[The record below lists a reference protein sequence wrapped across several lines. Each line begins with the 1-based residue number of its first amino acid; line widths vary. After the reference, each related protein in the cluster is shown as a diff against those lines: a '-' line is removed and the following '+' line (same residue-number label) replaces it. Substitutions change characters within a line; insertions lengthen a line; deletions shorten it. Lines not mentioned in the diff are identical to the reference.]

1 MKKSYDNVVIDEIQF
16 DSISDFLKEISIT
29 RKLYDE
35 LGSDFIFRGLSSDKY
50 ELVPSVLRN
59 KNGNRGINRPK
70 AIDSELK
77 QIRYEYSLLS
87 DFFRKCDDSGLKL
100 PNVDRLRS
108 ELYVVPKDEELY
120 REMWLPDTMLE
131 LAALAQHYG
140 VPTRLLDWTH
150 DINVALYFAL
160 SGCIKDNEEIDL
172 DTKIVIWAF
181 DTLFMNLG
189 LKDSPLKIVRP
200 PYSGNPNLAAQ
211 KGVFTFWRI
220 NPMESVY
227 LFNDK
232 FQPQNSVSL
241 DSLVENYLKE
251 HGCLDRIMF
260 KFTISIKDFLDAFDY
275 LSRNRYTASYL
286 FPGYAG
292 VARSMYEEGA
302 LSNLICEGRL

>member
-1 MKKSYDNVVIDEIQF
+1 MIDEIQF
-16 DSISDFLKEISIT
+16 ESVSDFLKEISIAG
-29 RKLYDE
+29 KLYNE
-35 LGSDFIFRGLSSDKY
+35 LRSGFIFRGLSSDKY
-50 ELVPSVLRN
+50 ELVPSVLRD

-77 QIRYEYSLLS
+77 QIIYEYSLLS
-87 DFFRKCDDSGLKL
+87 GFFRECDDSGLRL
-100 PNVDRLRS
+100 PNIDRLRS

-120 REMWLPDTMLE
+120 REMWLPDTMVE

-160 SGCIKDNEEIDL
+160 SGCIKDNAEIDL

-181 DTLFMNLG
+181 DTIFMNLE
-189 LKDSPLKIVRP
+189 LMNSPLKIVRP
-200 PYSGNPNLAAQ
+200 PYYGNPNLAAQ

-220 NPMESVY
+220 NPMESVD

-232 FQPQNSVSL
+232 FQLPHSTSL
-241 DSLVENYLKE
+241 DNLVENYLKE

-275 LSRNRYTASYL
+275 LSRNRCTASYL

-292 VARSMYEEGA
+292 VARSIYEDKA
-302 LSNLICEGRL
+302 LSRLICEERL